1 MGRAKFS
8 LGSFRGR
15 KVAVVGMGK
24 SNQAL
29 ARYLIREGAE
39 ITCFDRKTSE
49 EMGAAYEELSRF
61 GVRWSLGSGYLSPL
75 TDFKWIFLTPGM
87 KKSQSA
93 IVEARRRGAVISS
106 EIGLFMDR
114 CRCEIGA
121 VTGSAGKT
129 TTCTLAGMILR
140 ESLPGIPVYVGG
152 NIGSVLIEQV
162 DDIPEDARVV
172 LELSSFQLEL
182 VTRSPHVAVVLN
194 VRPNHL
200 DIHDSYEEYVE
211 AKKRIYRFQE
221 SGDWCF
227 LNRDDGVTYGFAGE
241 CPGGVGYF
249 TVSSR
254 EPGGTSATGG
264 AIQRYPV
271 AWADGSGLYVEPG
284 PLVGSRDASPEWT
297 QDESGLQRIAGRS
310 DLLVPGEHNISNMLA
325 AALLTTAMGATPSGI
340 SSAIKAFRGVEH
352 RIEFTRELRGVK
364 YFNDS
369 KATTPDMTMA
379 LLEAIPG
386 PLVLILGGYDK
397 GLSFEA
403 LAEKVAKRGCP
414 IITIGKTAEKIEAAL
429 GAAWREHSPE
439 AGSPDVERAGS
450 LDEAVRLAAAKAEEY
465 TGLSALGS
473 AGKERIQ
480 RKGTCTVAL
489 SPACASYDMFT
500 DFEERGRLFKEA
512 VMRLE

>member
-129 TTCTLAGMILR
+129 TTCTLAGMMLR

-221 SGDWCF
+221 SGD
-227 LNRDDGVTYGFAGE
+227 G
-241 CPGGVGYF
+241 
-249 TVSSR
+249 VSS
-254 EPGGTSATGG
+254 TA
-264 AIQRYPV
+264 
-271 AWADGSGLYVEPG
+271 
-284 PLVGSRDASPEWT
+284 
-297 QDESGLQRIAGRS
+297 
-310 DLLVPGEHNISNMLA
+310 
-325 AALLTTAMGATPSGI
+325 TTA
-340 SSAIKAFRGVEH
+340 
-352 RIEFTRELRGVK
+352 
-364 YFNDS
+364 
-369 KATTPDMTMA
+369 
-379 LLEAIPG
+379 
-386 PLVLILGGYDK
+386 
-397 GLSFEA
+397 
-403 LAEKVAKRGCP
+403 
-414 IITIGKTAEKIEAAL
+414 
-429 GAAWREHSPE
+429 
-439 AGSPDVERAGS
+439 
-450 LDEAVRLAAAKAEEY
+450 
-465 TGLSALGS
+465 
-473 AGKERIQ
+473 
-480 RKGTCTVAL
+480 
-489 SPACASYDMFT
+489 
-500 DFEERGRLFKEA
+500 
-512 VMRLE
+512 